1 MFEENINELID
12 SENAYSVHLGIVILL
27 VLGALGFP
35 VPEDIPII
43 LAGIAAA
50 QKIVSTQGI
59 FLTCYVSVVI
69 ADIFIFMVGWLF
81 GQKLLKAG
89 TKSRFLP
96 VVTED
101 KVETIREGLRKR
113 RLLYIFIAR
122 HLFAV
127 RTLTFLISGALRIP
141 ISEFIIADAIAALIS
156 VSLMMG
162 LGYFLGETLTPEVI
176 NHLVSQ
182 ASLYL
187 LAAVVI
193 VAAIYLFRKK
203 KKTLQK

>member
-12 SENAYSVHLGIVILL
+12 SENAYDVHLGIVILL

>member
-12 SENAYSVHLGIVILL
+12 SENAYYVHLGIVILL